1 MRSTA
6 RWRSRK
12 PTAEG
17 PAPLE
22 VADRLL
28 HAADGDRRR
37 HGPANRLRLVS
48 EAAEPHP
55 VAKLPLV
62 HDERLLLPDS
72 RISWPLRSYLQR
84 HWFLP
89 ALGSTLPATS
99 DAGGRCYQPSLEYLR
114 GYFSS
119 ARPPG
124 DRRRSAVNVG
134 HPVSSSPMFPV
145 AHILLRPCARRINS
159 LDGRRGSRT
168 LRAVSTPATGRLDE
182 SSNPSCTRTDAW
194 SQ

>member
-6 RWRSRK
+6 RWRSRT

-48 EAAEPHP
+48 EAAELTQSRSSRSFTTRDFF
-55 VAKLPLV
+55 ARFE
-62 HDERLLLPDS
+62 DLLAT
-72 RISWPLRSYLQR
+72 RSYLQR
-84 HWFLP
+84 HLFLP

>member
-37 HGPANRLRLVS
+37 HGPADRLRLVS

-62 HDERLLLPDS
+62 HDERLLCQIRGSPGHCVPTCSDIGSYRRSGQLS
-72 RISWPLRSYLQR
+72 LRLAT
-84 HWFLP
+84 P
-89 ALGSTLPATS
+89 AAAAINLAQSIFEDTFRRRVPPAT
-99 DAGGRCYQPSLEYLR
+99 AGG
-114 GYFSS
+114 
-119 ARPPG
+119 AR
-124 DRRRSAVNVG
+124 
-134 HPVSSSPMFPV
+134 
-145 AHILLRPCARRINS
+145 
-159 LDGRRGSRT
+159 
-168 LRAVSTPATGRLDE
+168 
-182 SSNPSCTRTDAW
+182 
-194 SQ
+194 